1 MLAVDQMLRQRNI
14 KVTPQRLALV
24 SELRDKGHLSVE
36 ELFYNLKSK
45 FPSISLATIY
55 KNLNAMM
62 ENCFIEEVKI
72 PYAKSKYEIAKD
84 LHSHVVCEECG
95 KVCDIDIDLSSV
107 IKCDTISNSG
117 FEVQKSALI
126 ISGTCCDCQSK
137 KAKVS

>member
-1 MLAVDQMLRQRNI
+1 MLEVEQMLRQRNI

-24 SELRDKGHLSVE
+24 TELRDKGHLNIE
-36 ELFYNLKSK
+36 ELYNSLKRK

-55 KNLNAMM
+55 KNLNAMI
-62 ENCFIEEVKI
+62 ENCFVEEVKI

-107 IKCDTISNSG
+107 LKCDTISKSG

-126 ISGTCCDCQSK
+126 VSGTCCDCQAK
-137 KAKVS
+137 KHK

>member
-1 MLAVDQMLRQRNI
+1 MLEVEQMLRQRNI

-24 SELRDKGHLSVE
+24 TELRDKGHLNIE
-36 ELFYNLKSK
+36 ELYNSLKKK

-55 KNLNAMM
+55 KNLNAMI
-62 ENCFIEEVKI
+62 ENCFVEEVKI

-107 IKCDTISNSG
+107 LKCDTISNSG
-117 FEVQKSALI
+117 FEVQKSAFI
-126 ISGTCCDCQSK
+126 VSGTCCDCQAK
-137 KAKVS
+137 KHK

>member
-1 MLAVDQMLRQRNI
+1 MLEVEQMLRQRNI

-24 SELRDKGHLSVE
+24 TELRDKGHLNIE
-36 ELFYNLKSK
+36 ELYNSLKRK

-55 KNLNAMM
+55 KNLNAMI
-62 ENCFIEEVKI
+62 ENCFVEEVKI

-107 IKCDTISNSG
+107 LKCDTISKSG

-126 ISGTCCDCQSK
+126 VSGTCCDCQAK
-137 KAKVS
+137 KQK

>member
-1 MLAVDQMLRQRNI
+1 MLEVEQMLRQRNL

-24 SELRDKGHLSVE
+24 AELRDKGHLSIDD
-36 ELFYNLKSK
+36 LYYSLKQR

-55 KNLNAMM
+55 KNLNAMI
-62 ENCFIEEVKI
+62 ENCFVEEVKI

-95 KVCDIDIDLSSV
+95 KVCDIDIDLSS
-107 IKCDTISNSG
+107 ILKCDTIKGSG

-126 ISGTCCDCQSK
+126 ISGTCCDCQAK
-137 KAKVS
+137 KQK